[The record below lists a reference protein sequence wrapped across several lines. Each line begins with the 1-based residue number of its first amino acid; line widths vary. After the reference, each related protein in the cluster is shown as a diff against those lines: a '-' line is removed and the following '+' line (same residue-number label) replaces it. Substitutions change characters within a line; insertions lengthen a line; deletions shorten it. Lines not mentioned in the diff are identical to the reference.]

1 MLKGKVKEIPID
13 RIPDL
18 RNYRHSKFVIDPSA
32 SVAYLVKDIDVAHLY
47 VSKTPDPSDP
57 WFDSAADLEGTYN
70 ALIVPVLTK
79 QGGHSAMTIAVSQEG
94 SYRDEVELFWIRR
107 WQDKGVAEEVYS
119 AAQED
124 LDEQEW
130 EGEER
135 QRYPEHYASTKK
147 ADVDA
152 VRGTAFNIARMLRGK
167 LKEIPVER
175 IPGYRSYYKGQP
187 HLDPAASVMYLVR
200 DVEADFEY
208 EPMRGPMDDPQK
220 DRTYEDSGVF
230 NILFYPILNNQ
241 GVQGIEW
248 QIGGEGEMPWSDLYD
263 QDRRMRRWQDRDI
276 AQEIKQSLYRYA
288 SGMRTAPLRTVVP
301 PSFDSNQWRYFKGP
315 AKTLA
320 RAWREKKDPPW
331 HLVDRTIKIFE
342 DYQYLREKPGWEDN
356 EQTVSIMDA
365 LDKLRDYRD
374 KLYPQGKPKKRKMSP
389 GKILAEMMTDPAIVA
404 MVRKLTPFFKRKPA
418 EAAMFAS
425 EVLEDANFHSD
436 NRLFNVAMADYD
448 RDAVPLSYSDV
459 AMKLRWD
466 SRVLPFAAALLI
478 AAGAKGAARSML
490 KKWGDNNKD
499 WLLQNA

>member
-1 MLKGKVKEIPID
+1 MEHLGGKKERRSQKDKRRSEKLKGKRTQEKKPKEPKN
-13 RIPDL
+13 P
-18 RNYRHSKFVIDPSA
+18 YGKKKYDPEA
-32 SVAYLVKDIDVAHLY
+32 EKQRKEKRKRDVE
-47 VSKTPDPSDP
+47 
-57 WFDSAADLEGTYN
+57 EGR
-70 ALIVPVLTK
+70 AGLP
-79 QGGHSAMTIAVSQEG
+79 GAGRAG
-94 SYRDEVELFWIRR
+94 
-107 WQDKGVAEEVYS
+107 
-119 AAQED
+119 
-124 LDEQEW
+124 
-130 EGEER
+130 R
-135 QRYPEHYASTKK
+135 QPTKK
-147 ADVDA
+147 QKEKSRKQKHKKRLYAAVAKVASQNPEFAKLLKAELKTADVDA

-276 AQEIKQSLYRYA
+276 AQEIKQSLEQNLESAFQYSMEHDEEYDYRYA